1 MRFINVNIFLLLS
14 IILMISCGED
24 LPDEA
29 KRLKAGD
36 YVCASVNSLSFGE
49 YADSQTITINSNTGW
64 RASCDSEWISLSQNS
79 GKGNAV
85 ITVTTT
91 TNEITS
97 GRQGMIEIVSEDYK
111 TNIRIS
117 ISQEAAHKYL
127 TIDTSEIIFVVNG
140 GSTTIKVNSN
150 TSWKASLSDTSW
162 FTLSSNSG
170 TGNATIIVRAP
181 ANPVTTQKQATI
193 QLSTSDNSIKLS
205 VKVTQKGIDPIMT
218 IKIGNTIFNM
228 VRVDGG
234 TFRMGAT
241 SEQGYDYS
249 SDERP
254 THNVSLSGYYCGE
267 TEVTEELWYAVMG
280 DDPSYYRSEKPVVN
294 VSWHDCQDFIT
305 RLNARTGKYFRLLT
319 EAEWEFAARGGNKS
333 LGYKY
338 SGSNSVGNV
347 AWYEFNSDSTTHVVG
362 TKTANELGIYDM
374 SGNVWEWCQD
384 WYGSYTSYSVTNP
397 TGPYSGSTRVLRG
410 GSWLYDYRGS
420 RVSKRLYGKPDKG
433 EKDIGFRLAL

>member
-97 GRQGMIEIVSEDYK
+97 GRQGIIEIVSEDYK

-140 GSTTIKVNSN
+140 GSATIKVNSN

-193 QLSTSDNSIKLS
+193 QLLTSDNSIKLS
-205 VKVTQKGIDPIMT
+205 VSVTQNGMDPILKIT
-218 IKIGNTIFNM
+218 IGNTIFNM

-241 SEQGYDYS
+241 SEQSYYDI
-249 SDERP
+249 DERP
-254 THNVSLSGYYCGE
+254 THYVTLSGYYCGE
-267 TEVTEELWYAVMG
+267 TEVTEELWYTVMG
-280 DDPSYYRSEKPVVN
+280 DNPSYYRSEKPVVN
-294 VSWHDCQDFIT
+294 VSWYDCQDFIT
-305 RLNARTGKYFRLLT
+305 RLNSRTGKKFRLLT

-333 LGYKY
+333 KGYKY
-338 SGSNSVGNV
+338 SGSDYVGNV
-347 AWYEFNSDSTTHVVG
+347 AWYESNSDSTTHVVG
-362 TKTANELGIYDM
+362 TKTKNELGIYDM

-384 WYGSYTSYSVTNP
+384 WYGSYPSYNYTNP
-397 TGPYSGSTRVLRG
+397 TGPLSGSTRVLRG
-410 GSWLYDYRGS
+410 GSWLYDYRGC
-420 RVSKRLYGKPDKG
+420 RVSDRLDSKPDG
-433 EKDIGFRLAL
+433 WAVDIGFRLAL

>member
-1 MRFINVNIFLLLS
+1 MRFVNVNIFLLLS

-49 YADSQTITINSNTGW
+49 YGDSQTITINSNTGW

-111 TNIRIS
+111 TRIQITIR
-117 ISQEAAHKYL
+117 QEAAHKYL

-234 TFRMGAT
+234 TFRMGAP

-249 SDERP
+249 SD
-254 THNVSLSGYYCGE
+254 YYCGE
-267 TEVTEELWYAVMG
+267 TEVTEELWYTVMG
-280 DDPSYYRSEKPVVN
+280 DNPSYYRSEKPVVN
-294 VSWHDCQDFIT
+294 VSWYDCQDFIK
-305 RLNARTGKYFRLLT
+305 RLNSSTGKNFRLLT

-333 LGYKY
+333 L
-338 SGSNSVGNV
+338 
-347 AWYEFNSDSTTHVVG
+347 
-362 TKTANELGIYDM
+362 
-374 SGNVWEWCQD
+374 
-384 WYGSYTSYSVTNP
+384 
-397 TGPYSGSTRVLRG
+397 
-410 GSWLYDYRGS
+410 
-420 RVSKRLYGKPDKG
+420 
-433 EKDIGFRLAL
+433 